1 MYHNPVMLKESVDG
15 LNIQPNGIYVDVTF
29 GGGGHSKAILEQ
41 LEGGRLIAFDQDAD
55 ALDNAFN
62 DPRFTLIHQNFIY
75 LKNFLRL
82 HQASK
87 IDGLIADLG
96 VSSHQFD
103 IPERGFS
110 TRYDGALDA
119 RMDKRNER
127 TAATLV
133 NEYSVDDLT
142 KIFRLYG
149 ELKNAYTISKR
160 IVETRNTAPINT
172 VDELKACLAPH
183 APRHRENKFYA
194 QVFQSLRIEVNEELD
209 ALESLLKQCAEVIK
223 PGGRMVFLS
232 YHSLE
237 DRLVKNFIKSG
248 NFEGKL
254 EKDFYGNILSPFKSI
269 TRKPLIATEAEIE
282 TNSRA
287 RSAKLRIAVKNDETS
302 IRKDITQ

>member
-41 LEGGRLIAFDQDAD
+41 LKDGRLIAFDQDAD
-55 ALDNAFN
+55 ALENAFS

-82 HQASK
+82 HQANK

-110 TRYDGALDA
+110 TRFEGALDA
-119 RMDKRNER
+119 RMDSRNER
-127 TAATLV
+127 TVATII

-142 KIFRLYG
+142 RVFRFYG
-149 ELKNAYTISKR
+149 ELKNAYSISNR
-160 IVETRNTAPINT
+160 IAEARVTAPIKT
-172 VDELKACLAPH
+172 VDELKACLAPN
-183 APRHRENKFYA
+183 APRNRENKFYA
-194 QVFQSLRIEVNEELD
+194 QVFQALRIEVNEELE
-209 ALESLLKQCAEVIK
+209 ALKSLLKQCTDVLK
-223 PGGRMVFLS
+223 PGGRIVFLS

-248 NFEGKL
+248 NFEGIL
-254 EKDFYGNILSPFKSI
+254 EKDFYGNIIAPFKSI
-269 TRKPLIATEAEIE
+269 TRKPLVADDAEIE

-287 RSAKLRIAVKNDETS
+287 RSAKLRIAEKNEET
-302 IRKDITQ
+302 IRE

>member
-29 GGGGHSKAILEQ
+29 GGGGHSRAILEQ
-41 LEGGRLIAFDQDAD
+41 MKGGRLIAFDQDAD
-55 ALDNAFN
+55 ALDNALE
-62 DPRFTLIHQNFIY
+62 DPRFTLIHQNFKY

-127 TAATLV
+127 TAASLI

-142 KIFRLYG
+142 RMFRLYG

-160 IVETRNTAPINT
+160 IVETRSITPINT

-209 ALESLLKQCAEVIK
+209 ALESLLKQCTEVLK
-223 PGGRMVFLS
+223 PGGRLVFLA

-237 DRLVKNFIKSG
+237 DRLIKNFIKSG

-269 TRKPLIATEAEIE
+269 TRKPLVASEDEIE
-282 TNSRA
+282 INSRA
-287 RSAKLRIAVKNDETS
+287 RSAKLRIAERTDESGKN
-302 IRKDITQ
+302 

>member
-29 GGGGHSKAILEQ
+29 GGGGHSRAILEQ
-41 LEGGRLIAFDQDAD
+41 MKGGRLIAFDQDAD
-55 ALDNAFN
+55 ALDNALE
-62 DPRFTLIHQNFIY
+62 DPRFTLIHQNFKY

-127 TAATLV
+127 TAASLI

-142 KIFRLYG
+142 RMFRLYG

-160 IVETRNTAPINT
+160 IVETRSITPINT

-209 ALESLLKQCAEVIK
+209 ALESLLKQCTEVLK
-223 PGGRMVFLS
+223 PGGRLVFLA

-237 DRLVKNFIKSG
+237 DRLIKNFIKSG

-269 TRKPLIATEAEIE
+269 TRKPLVASEDEIE
-282 TNSRA
+282 INSRA
-287 RSAKLRIAVKNDETS
+287 RSAKLRIAERTDES
-302 IRKDITQ
+302 RKD

>member
-15 LNIQPNGIYVDVTF
+15 LNIQADGIYVDVTF
-29 GGGGHSKAILEQ
+29 GGGGHSRAVLEK
-41 LEGGRLIAFDQDAD
+41 LKGGRLLAFDQDED
-55 ALDNAFN
+55 ALANTIN
-62 DPRFTLIHQNFIY
+62 DPRFTLIHQNFKY

-82 HQASK
+82 HQARK

-110 TRYDGALDA
+110 TRFNGDLDA

-127 TAATLV
+127 TAATLI
-133 NEYSVDDLT
+133 NTYSINDLSR
-142 KIFRLYG
+142 IFRLYG
-149 ELKNAYTISKR
+149 ELKNAYSISKK
-160 IVETRNTAPINT
+160 IVESRETQKIQT
-172 VDELKACLAPH
+172 VDELKAILAPH

-194 QVFQSLRIEVNEELD
+194 QVFQALRIEVNEELE
-209 ALESLLKQCAEVIK
+209 ALESLLKQSSEVLK
-223 PGGRMVFLS
+223 PGGRLVVLS

-254 EKDFYGNILSPFKSI
+254 EKDFYGNILAPFKSLS
-269 TRKPLIATEAEIE
+269 RKPFIASEDEIE
-282 TNSRA
+282 VNSRA
-287 RSAKLRIAVKNDETS
+287 RSAKLRIAVKNKE
-302 IRKDITQ
+302 KDSE